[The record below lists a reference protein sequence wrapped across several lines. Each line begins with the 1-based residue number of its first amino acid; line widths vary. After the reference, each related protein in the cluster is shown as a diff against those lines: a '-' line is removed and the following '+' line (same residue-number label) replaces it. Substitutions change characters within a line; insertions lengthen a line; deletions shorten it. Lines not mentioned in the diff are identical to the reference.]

1 MTQRM
6 SDLAGIA
13 EIIASIAVVLSLIFV
28 GLQISD
34 GNRETSAAT
43 MQAATD
49 SELFTA
55 ATISSHAGTWDKV
68 INGEPLSSGEEL
80 RTGIILYKMI
90 MVESENRYQQYVSGY
105 ISAQSWESSLISLQA
120 MVISPIYRVWRDTP
134 GAIGHSAAFL
144 ELSDSLAEK
153 SPKK

>member
-1 MTQRM
+1 MNQRL
-6 SDLAGIA
+6 SDVAAIA
-13 EIIASIAVVLSLIFV
+13 EIIASVAVVFSLIFV

-34 GNRETSAAT
+34 ANRETNAAT
-43 MQAATD
+43 LQAAAD
-49 SELFTA
+49 SELFTT
-55 ATISSHAGTWDKV
+55 ATIVRHAGTWDKV

-80 RTGIILYKMI
+80 RTGIVLYKMT

-120 MVISPIYRVWRDTP
+120 MVKLPIYTVWRDTP

-144 ELSDSLAEK
+144 ELADSLAEK
-153 SPKK
+153 SPNK

>member
-1 MTQRM
+1 MNQRM

-68 INGEPLSSGEEL
+68 INGEPLASGEEI
-80 RTGIILYKMI
+80 RTGIVLYNMI
-90 MVESENRYQQYVSGY
+90 MIESANRYQQFNSGY
-105 ISAQSWESSLISLQA
+105 ISAESRESSIISLQA
-120 MVISPIYRVWRDTP
+120 MVNLPIYSVWRGTP

-144 ELSDSLAEK
+144 ELTDSLAERSLNK
-153 SPKK
+153 